1 MGVKEGFLGMGRFK
15 LSSGN
20 QIRFSE
26 DKWLGNHELKVQY
39 PDLFNI
45 VRHKHATVAEV
56 LNEASLNVSFIKSL
70 VGNKLREWNHLVGR
84 VPDNSTSEGMDCF
97 VWGLHKNGSFYV
109 KSM

>member
-1 MGVKEGFLGMGRFK
+1 VVTRLGSRR
-15 LSSGN
+15 
-20 QIRFSE
+20 IY
-26 DKWLGNHELKVQY
+26 KWLGNHELKVQY
-39 PDLFNI
+39 PNLFNI